1 MRILMFGRIRYE
13 FKCLEDW
20 DKNSNVWKDNIRI
33 LTFGKIR

>member
-1 MRILMFGRIRYE
+1 MFARTREELQY
-13 FKCLEDW
+13 LEER